1 MLAATTPRNRLG
13 LRIDGGAEAVLEI
26 ARISLQQQHFVDLAD
41 EVEADST
48 KILSYESNTSSSSS
62 EGEGEDGDGEPSD
75 RRASFRNKNKV
86 FLAKISLQDGGGG
99 VDSMPFTPN
108 SKHVSQ
114 DLISP
119 FLDDEDVAR
128 ALQQQQQ
135 SAAGKKL
142 ATGTKRPLTIDLSKP
157 RAVPVSAP
165 APVPAANGKEDDFAL
180 ERRELQSRARRAE
193 KRLAFALMDS
203 ALRRRK
209 NLLLRLFLRRWR
221 LAASMAPN
229 LHRAEAP
236 NGDSDDAQV
245 LANQLLKRLRELRS

>member
-1 MLAATTPRNRLG
+1 MAAATTPRNKKG

-41 EVEADST
+41 DVEGDST

-62 EGEGEDGDGEPSD
+62 DEEEQEPSD

-86 FLAKISLQDGGGG
+86 FLAKISLQDGGG
-99 VDSMPFTPN
+99 VDSTPFTPS
-108 SKHVSQ
+108 SKNASE

-128 ALQQQQQ
+128 ALQQQ
-135 SAAGKKL
+135 SATTTGKRP
-142 ATGTKRPLTIDLSKP
+142 AGTKRPLTIDLSKP
-157 RAVPVSAP
+157 RAVAATPAP
-165 APVPAANGKEDDFAL
+165 AALVSGREDEDNFAL

-221 LAASMAPN
+221 LTASMAPN
-229 LHRAEAP
+229 PHRHYAA
-236 NGDSDDAQV
+236 DDDAQV